1 MNNIKHW
8 IPTYCELGGQ
18 EIQTVID
25 ADKTNSQ
32 TLGYSVPT
40 NGTINICKTVQGIKQ
55 THSIS
60 QNTYFHELVHLILQT
75 IGEMELNDNEKFVQN
90 FGTVMFEFFRTAKWC
105 RIEEFE
111 HNVFSEPVKI
121 PPFVGVNK
129 CISSN
134 EYITEFKLS
143 DDTNVKIN
151 ITTDKIMNRGLLKE
165 CLKENMKT
173 ILEGLVDSIND

>member
-18 EIQTVID
+18 EIQTIID
-25 ADKTNSQ
+25 DNTCNAG
-32 TLGYSVPT
+32 TLGYSTPAD
-40 NGTINICKTVQGIKQ
+40 GTINICKFVQGVKQ
-55 THSIS
+55 SHSVS

-90 FGTVMFEFFRTAKWC
+90 LGTVLYEFFRTSKWC

-111 HNVFSEPVKI
+111 YNTLTPPVNI
-121 PPFVGVNK
+121 PPFIGVNK

-165 CLKENMKT
+165 GLKENMKT